1 MKTGSSGRRARHVF
15 ADNDITLSYVRV
27 CVRLRTITSTHPLQS
42 WIHMIWDLTKKTKRA
57 SAVCQKLLL
66 EIKYICIIVMY
77 EWQASL
83 FDNDNLLKEQKTVF
97 GRKTGVRNKNQL
109 SKNLPVVENITCW
122 PFCVKMSECCIFI
135 VFPAIVWFSMRI
147 KMGITTT

>member
-83 FDNDNLLKEQKTVF
+83 FDNDNLSSRLTF
-97 GRKTGVRNKNQL
+97 KTGQKNC
-109 SKNLPVVENITCW
+109 KI
-122 PFCVKMSECCIFI
+122 PFPILKTPAAKTSQWVFLTFYVKVNECCFD
-135 VFPAIVWFSMRI
+135 
-147 KMGITTT
+147 

>member
-97 GRKTGVRNKNQL
+97 GRKTGVQNKNQL
-109 SKNLPVVENITCW
+109 SKNLPVVENITSW

>member
-1 MKTGSSGRRARHVF
+1 MRPSSYHYKYTPPPVL
-15 ADNDITLSYVRV
+15 D
-27 CVRLRTITSTHPLQS
+27 TH
-42 WIHMIWDLTKKTKRA
+42 DLGLDKKTKRA

-109 SKNLPVVENITCW
+109 SKNLPVVENITC
-122 PFCVKMSECCIFI
+122 
-135 VFPAIVWFSMRI
+135 
-147 KMGITTT
+147 

>member
-42 WIHMIWDLTKKTKRA
+42 WIHLIWDLTKKTKRA

-97 GRKTGVRNKNQL
+97 GLKTGVRNKNQL
-109 SKNLPVVENITCW
+109 SKKLPVVET
-122 PFCVKMSECCIFI
+122 S
-135 VFPAIVWFSMRI
+135 PADLFV
-147 KMGITTT
+147 

>member
-1 MKTGSSGRRARHVF
+1 MKTGSSGQRARHVF

-97 GRKTGVRNKNQL
+97 GRKTGVQNKNQL
-109 SKNLPVVENITCW
+109 SKNLPVVENIT
-122 PFCVKMSECCIFI
+122 S
-135 VFPAIVWFSMRI
+135 
-147 KMGITTT
+147 